1 MMKIKPFQLSTQDLR
16 AILDFKDHEMY
27 KHKKRYDVL
36 SSEALALAYE
46 MGYRDALLD
55 AVKYI
60 YTQMRKEI
68 EDDENR
74 INESISRDRT
84 DAYSND

>member
-1 MMKIKPFQLSTQDLR
+1 MHIKLFQLDTNDLRTILNFKNGKIKEHPLYQSKQ
-16 AILDFKDHEMY
+16 Y
-27 KHKKRYDVL
+27 
-36 SSEALALAYE
+36 AL
-46 MGYRDALLD
+46 GYNQGFLD

-60 YTQMRKEI
+60 YSQMRKEI

>member
-27 KHKKRYDVL
+27 KHKKGYDVL

-60 YTQMRKEI
+60 YAQMKKEI

>member
-1 MMKIKPFQLSTQDLR
+1 MHIKLFQLDTNDLRTILNFKNGKIKEHPLYQSKQ
-16 AILDFKDHEMY
+16 Y
-27 KHKKRYDVL
+27 
-36 SSEALALAYE
+36 AL
-46 MGYRDALLD
+46 GYNQGLLD

-60 YTQMRKEI
+60 YSQMRKEI

-84 DAYSND
+84 DAYRDD

>member
-1 MMKIKPFQLSTQDLR
+1 MHIKLFQLDTNDLRTILNFKNGKIKEHPLYQSKQ
-16 AILDFKDHEMY
+16 Y
-27 KHKKRYDVL
+27 
-36 SSEALALAYE
+36 AL
-46 MGYRDALLD
+46 GYNQGLLD

-60 YTQMRKEI
+60 YSQMRKEI

>member
-27 KHKKRYDVL
+27 KHKKGYDML
-36 SSEALALAYE
+36 PSYEISYE

-68 EDDENR
+68 EGDENR